1 LDEGSEAFAH
11 ESVISELRNWIS
23 VRLLSEKHSPFIIAG
38 VILATKKHK
47 KHKRASADFG
57 ILHGSFDLYNGM

>member
-1 LDEGSEAFAH
+1 
-11 ESVISELRNWIS
+11 

-38 VILATKKHK
+38 VVLATKKHK